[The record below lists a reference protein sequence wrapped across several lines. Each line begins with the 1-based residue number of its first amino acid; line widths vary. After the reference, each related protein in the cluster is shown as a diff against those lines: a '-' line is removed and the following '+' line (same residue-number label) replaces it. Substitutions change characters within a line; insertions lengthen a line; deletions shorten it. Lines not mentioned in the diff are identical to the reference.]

1 MRGPNILINFYYWN
15 QLDGLNCQI
24 IIFNLIYK
32 CMRNFFIL
40 HFFSTSLKN
49 IIKNTSELRWHQF
62 DDINVKKIVW
72 SRWDTGLEVNII
84 RRSFLDH

>member
-1 MRGPNILINFYYWN
+1 
-15 QLDGLNCQI
+15 
-24 IIFNLIYK
+24 
-32 CMRNFFIL
+32 MRNFFIL